1 MRRALAVLN
10 ALGDHA
16 GEYAP
21 LIVRAAGEKGKAVRA
36 QALYSALAL
45 VFAGGAAI
53 SLWTIGLALAWD
65 TPWRMAYLVSA
76 TALFAILAAVCA
88 GIGRQRGR
96 PGPVTRTLRDEFDK
110 DLRILQQWKQTP

>member
-21 LIVRAAGEKGKAVRA
+21 LIVRAAGEKGKAVRG
-36 QALYSALAL
+36 QVLYAALAL
-45 VFAGGAAI
+45 AFAIVTTI
-53 SLWTIGLALAWD
+53 SVWTIGLVMAWN

-76 TALFAILAAVCA
+76 AALFAILAAICA
-88 GIGRQRGR
+88 WIGRQRGR
-96 PGPVTRTLRDEFDK
+96 PGPGTRTLRDEFDK